1 MRFWLNLFFLA
12 LTGAFHAQT
21 LTFDKVKH
29 DFGNLESYDL
39 RYVDFKL
46 KNTGA
51 KKEWILSVKKPQELI
66 YLSSKQFIDKDSTGI
81 LRFQVNPKT
90 KGKFAYDV
98 EVYTSDRAEP
108 VKLKIIGNLL
118 ELDLNEG
125 NTLTDC
131 PDFNARP
138 GGVDPNQF
146 KLKVITVDE
155 STREVLSNSS
165 VSLIQNGRESWTKRT
180 DKDGEI
186 REEGT
191 IGFSYFYATHEGYFP
206 AELGAYINH
215 NRNTIVLKLKKGE
228 LVLPPVDTT
237 TVVYVP
243 ETPTPELI
251 GELPPSFTDLDR
263 DNFDPKYFKPVNVV
277 FVLDIS
283 SSMKQA
289 DKMELMK
296 YSLAQL
302 TSMLRPEDKITLV
315 TYSSDAQVYMR
326 ALSGADKD
334 KIYEKVFEDGGNVHD
349 INTKGLF
356 GIDEKNPSWKT
367 CRAAAKI
374 FFFGGI
380 AYGGGER
387 EIYQKILM
395 EVPDIDLSFEG
406 YVDARR
412 RWFKE
417 HKEYALWHDEVQR
430 IALEER
436 TSLIFSGWKRE
447 LLGAKNDILKH
458 SLNTPIQG
466 GAGHIINQAMI
477 RINKRLNDEKLKTL
491 LIGQIHDQLIL
502 DSPFNEC
509 QRAGQILVE
518 EMEREVEINGKK
530 RTFKV
535 DLEGGFSLG
544 SLKKFDEI
552 LKEVKKI

>member
-1 MRFWLNLFFLA
+1 LLFVRYACMRFWLNLFFVA
-12 LTGAFHAQT
+12 LSGAFHAQT

-66 YLSSKQFIDKDSTGI
+66 YMSSKQFIDKDSTGI

-108 VKLKIIGNLL
+108 VKLKIVGNLL

-125 NTLTDC
+125 NSLTDC

-237 TVVYVP
+237 TVVFVP
-243 ETPTPELI
+243 ETPIPELI

-334 KIYEKVFEDGGNVHD
+334 KIYEKVEEL
-349 INTKGLF
+349 T
-356 GIDEKNPSWKT
+356 
-367 CRAAAKI
+367 
-374 FFFGGI
+374 
-380 AYGGGER
+380 AYGFTAGGTG
-387 EIYQKILM
+387 IKL
-395 EVPDIDLSFEG
+395 G
-406 YVDARR
+406 
-412 RWFKE
+412 FKE
-417 HKEYALWHDEVQR
+417 ANKHFLPEGENQVVIITDGAFNRDSDDYLKSVKRFAKKGIRFSVVGIRNKDVDKEKMQESAEKGKGFYVSVMNLGDAQQNLKQAIRLV
-430 IALEER
+430 A
-436 TSLIFSGWKRE
+436 FKR
-447 LLGAKNDILKH
+447 N
-458 SLNTPIQG
+458 
-466 GAGHIINQAMI
+466 
-477 RINKRLNDEKLKTL
+477 
-491 LIGQIHDQLIL
+491 
-502 DSPFNEC
+502 
-509 QRAGQILVE
+509 
-518 EMEREVEINGKK
+518 
-530 RTFKV
+530 
-535 DLEGGFSLG
+535 
-544 SLKKFDEI
+544 
-552 LKEVKKI
+552 